1 MSYHDL
7 PQAILTHL
15 AFTLVSVL
23 FGLILGVVLGILLSR
38 RPKLSKFVLPV
49 LSVFNTIPGIV
60 FVGLL
65 FIWLG
70 MQPAT
75 VLIALSIYAMFP
87 ILKNTYAGLVRGC
100 GMTPYQRL
108 YKIEI
113 PLALPTII
121 GGLRMSTIY
130 TVSWTVLAAMIGQ
143 GGLGTFIYTGI
154 SANDNGLIL
163 MGAIPAA
170 LLAFILGSL
179 IDALQRKV
187 VPKGMR
193 KEADEL

>member
-65 FIWLG
+65 FIWLACSRP
-70 MQPAT
+70 QCSSRCPST
-75 VLIALSIYAMFP
+75 RCSLS
-87 ILKNTYAGLVRGC
+87 
-100 GMTPYQRL
+100 
-108 YKIEI
+108 
-113 PLALPTII
+113 
-121 GGLRMSTIY
+121 
-130 TVSWTVLAAMIGQ
+130 
-143 GGLGTFIYTGI
+143 
-154 SANDNGLIL
+154 
-163 MGAIPAA
+163 
-170 LLAFILGSL
+170 
-179 IDALQRKV
+179 
-187 VPKGMR
+187 
-193 KEADEL
+193 

>member
-75 VLIALSIYAMFP
+75 VLIALSISAATNP
-87 ILKNTYAGLVRGC
+87 VA
-100 GMTPYQRL
+100 
-108 YKIEI
+108 E
-113 PLALPTII
+113 LALAQLPRLS
-121 GGLRMSTIY
+121 GCEVHSSVM
-130 TVSWTVLAAMIGQ
+130 LAQVDTGVFKK
-143 GGLGTFIYTGI
+143 LGMNLTCEPHYQTKK
-154 SANDNGLIL
+154 LYH
-163 MGAIPAA
+163 
-170 LLAFILGSL
+170 
-179 IDALQRKV
+179 K
-187 VPKGMR
+187 
-193 KEADEL
+193 

>member
-70 MQPAT
+70 MPAGHSAHRA
-75 VLIALSIYAMFP
+75 VHLRDVPYPEKHLCR
-87 ILKNTYAGLVRGC
+87 AGLC
-100 GMTPYQRL
+100 G
-108 YKIEI
+108 
-113 PLALPTII
+113 PTV
-121 GGLRMSTIY
+121 Y
-130 TVSWTVLAAMIGQ
+130 
-143 GGLGTFIYTGI
+143 
-154 SANDNGLIL
+154 
-163 MGAIPAA
+163 
-170 LLAFILGSL
+170 
-179 IDALQRKV
+179 
-187 VPKGMR
+187 
-193 KEADEL
+193 

>member
-23 FGLILGVVLGILLSR
+23 FGLILGVLLGILLSR

-75 VLIALSIYAMFP
+75 VLIALSISAATNP
-87 ILKNTYAGLVRGC
+87 VA
-100 GMTPYQRL
+100 
-108 YKIEI
+108 E
-113 PLALPTII
+113 LALAQLPRLS
-121 GGLRMSTIY
+121 GCEVHSSVM
-130 TVSWTVLAAMIGQ
+130 LAQVDTGVFKK
-143 GGLGTFIYTGI
+143 LGMNLTCEPHYQTKK
-154 SANDNGLIL
+154 LYH
-163 MGAIPAA
+163 
-170 LLAFILGSL
+170 
-179 IDALQRKV
+179 K
-187 VPKGMR
+187 
-193 KEADEL
+193 